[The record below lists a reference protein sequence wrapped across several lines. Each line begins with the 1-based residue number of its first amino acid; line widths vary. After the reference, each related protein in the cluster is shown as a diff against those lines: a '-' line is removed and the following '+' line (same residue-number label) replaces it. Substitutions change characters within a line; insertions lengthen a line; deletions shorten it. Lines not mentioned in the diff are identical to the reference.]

1 MSSAVR
7 RRLQIKNVPAFKA
20 ARPFAL
26 LLLLACLASGLALPS
41 ALTQTHTR
49 PRKASPPSKTSN
61 AETSQKQKGDAVKN
75 NASDAGEA
83 QKPSA
88 KPSDE
93 SPEAIDEDEVVK
105 ISSSEVLLPVTVRDA
120 TGRLVADLKRE
131 DFRVYED
138 GREQPLSELSLR
150 RVPVDVALLVDSSS
164 SVAASFEDFRRAA
177 EEFAAR
183 LEAEDRI
190 SLIKFDDRVELL
202 LDWTQSRL
210 QLRRALK
217 RLSTGVFTRFN
228 DALMLAAR
236 EQFARGQRRHALVV
250 LSDGIDSGRGK
261 ATLEAALRTLLE
273 AQVAVYVIS
282 NTEIERAHKQ
292 SELDNLLA
300 GTDSSVRFNELRI
313 GDLREGMRVLDL
325 SERNLSQLTSATGGR
340 LYKPQS
346 FGSLGSVYG
355 EIAEEL
361 RSQYALYYT
370 PTDAARDGRF
380 RRVKVEVPGRPL
392 QVNTRVGYYAPR

>member
-1 MSSAVR
+1 MPSAVR
-7 RRLQIKNVPAFKA
+7 HGTRNENAPAFRP

-26 LLLLACLASGLALPS
+26 LLVLACLAYGLGTPP

-49 PRKASPPSKTSN
+49 PRKASAPPAPPN
-61 AETSQKQKGDAVKN
+61 AGATQTQKAGPGRDATPT
-75 NASDAGEA
+75 AGEV
-83 QKPSA
+83 QQPSA
-88 KPSDE
+88 QSDE
-93 SPEAIDEDEVVK
+93 APEAINEDDVVK
-105 ISSSEVLLPVTVRDA
+105 ITSNEVLLPVTVRDA
-120 TGRLVADLKRE
+120 SGRLVSDLRRE
-131 DFRVYED
+131 DFRVFED
-138 GREQPLSELSLR
+138 GREQPLSELALR

-183 LEAEDRI
+183 LDAEDRI
-190 SLIKFDDRVELL
+190 SLIKFDDRIELL
-202 LDWTQSRL
+202 LDWTRSRL
-210 QLRRALK
+210 QLRRALQ

-228 DALMLAAR
+228 DALLLAAR
-236 EQFARGQRRHALVV
+236 EQFKRGQRRHALVV

-282 NTEIERAHKQ
+282 NTEIERARKQ
-292 SELDNLLA
+292 AELDNLLA
-300 GTDSSVRFNELRI
+300 GPDSSVRFNELRI
-313 GDLREGMRVLDL
+313 GDLREGVRVLDA
-325 SERNLSQLTSATGGR
+325 SERNLSQLTAATGGR

-346 FGSLGSVYG
+346 FDSLERVYG

-392 QVNTRVGYYAPR
+392 QVNTRVGYFAPR

>member
-1 MSSAVR
+1 MPSADR
-7 RRLQIKNVPAFKA
+7 RRLQIKNLPAFKA

-26 LLLLACLASGLALPS
+26 LLTCLASGLGLPS

-49 PRKASPPSKTSN
+49 PRKASASSSPTN
-61 AETSQKQKGDAVKN
+61 ASQTQKGVAVKN
-75 NASDAGEA
+75 DAGEA

-88 KPSDE
+88 KPGDE

-138 GREQPLSELSLR
+138 GREQPLSDLSLR

-190 SLIKFDDRVELL
+190 SLIKFDDRIELL

>member
-1 MSSAVR
+1 MASANR
-7 RRLQIKNVPAFKA
+7 PRLKPNAAPAPLA
-20 ARPFAL
+20 ARPLAL
-26 LLLLACLASGLALPS
+26 LLLLACLASGLGTLP
-41 ALTQTHTR
+41 AFTQTRTR
-49 PRKASPPSKTSN
+49 PRKASPTSAPSNGN
-61 AETSQKQKGDAVKN
+61 APQTPKPGPAQDSTPK
-75 NASDAGEA
+75 AGES

-88 KPSDE
+88 KPDDE
-93 SPEAIDEDEVVK
+93 GAEAIDEDEVVK
-105 ISSSEVLLPVTVRDA
+105 ITSSEVLLPVTVRDA
-120 TGRLVADLKRE
+120 SGRLVADLRRE
-131 DFRVYED
+131 DFRVFED

-183 LEAEDRI
+183 LDAEDRI

-210 QLRRALK
+210 QLRRALR

-228 DALMLAAR
+228 DALLLAAR
-236 EQFARGQRRHALVV
+236 EQFKGGRRRHALVV
-250 LSDGIDSGRGK
+250 LSDGIDSGRGT
-261 ATLEAALRTLLE
+261 ATHEAALRTLLE

-282 NTEIERAHKQ
+282 NTEIERARKQ
-292 SELDNLLA
+292 GELDNLLA

-313 GDLREGMRVLDL
+313 GDLREGVRVLDA

-340 LYKPQS
+340 FYKPQS
-346 FGSLGSVYG
+346 FSTLDRVYG

-370 PTDAARDGRF
+370 PTDSSRDGRF
-380 RRVKVEVPGRPL
+380 RRVKVEVPGRDL
-392 QVNTRVGYYAPR
+392 QVNTRIGYFAPR